1 MPKTFIMPST
11 HTMHIMVVAKA
22 PNKIKKNQKERI
34 HDQMPNTVKKKNKSN
49 ISGNTSTP
57 TFTIHH
63 TTNKSLLAQH
73 KKLAPLIRTLFSPHS
88 PFITCRALDP
98 TNATIDPTT
107 SVALAPGSIAMLFSA
122 EDYATY
128 LPVLSYVMPS
138 SSINK
143 QTPAGVK
150 IIAQTSEYVYL
161 ILEHP
166 YLFLAK

>member
-1 MPKTFIMPST
+1 
-11 HTMHIMVVAKA
+11 
-22 PNKIKKNQKERI
+22 
-34 HDQMPNTVKKKNKSN
+34 MPNTVKKKNKSN

-57 TFTIHH
+57 TFTIHR
-63 TTNKSLLAQH
+63 TTNPTLLAQH

-128 LPVLSYVMPS
+128 LPALSYVMPP

-143 QTPAGVK
+143 QTPAGVSK
-150 IIAQTSEYVYL
+150 QTPNGVNNKPPAGVKLVAQTSEYVYL
-161 ILEHP
+161 IIEHP
-166 YLFLAK
+166 YLFLIK